1 MITTSGRPGRSAIIR
16 PSCEVW
22 QGDGALHPPQVT
34 ATGPRPAYGADVTA
48 SEQPGP
54 GEPAARPGPR
64 EPRPGEPGPGEPE
77 PKAPAG
83 RLGRLARLNTGGM
96 LYGTIVA
103 AAALAVGSGRGD
115 TAVDVIDA
123 MASTLV
129 IYWLAHVYAAMVS
142 GRRAGS
148 ATPLRRRIRSSAR
161 HESPILVGGLPPLV
175 IFLTLTLAGV
185 SIAVDAVA
193 ALGAAIGMFAL
204 DGFLAGRQAGVKGWR
219 LEVEAGAAAVFG
231 LMIAVLMVSLH

>member
-1 MITTSGRPGRSAIIR
+1 
-16 PSCEVW
+16 V
-22 QGDGALHPPQVT
+22 
-34 ATGPRPAYGADVTA
+34 
-48 SEQPGP
+48 PGP
-54 GEPAARPGPR
+54 
-64 EPRPGEPGPGEPE
+64 
-77 PKAPAG
+77 
-83 RLGRLARLNTGGM
+83 LARLNTGGM

-148 ATPLRRRIRSSAR
+148 ATPLRRRIRSWAR

-175 IFLTLTLAGV
+175 IFIALTLAGV
-185 SIAVDAVA
+185 SIAADAVA

-231 LMIAVLMVSLH
+231 LMIAALMVSLH

>member
-1 MITTSGRPGRSAIIR
+1 MITASGRPGRCAIIR
-16 PSCEVW
+16 PSCQVW
-22 QGDGALHPPQVT
+22 HGDGALHPRQVT
-34 ATGPRPAYGADVTA
+34 ATGPWPAYGADVTA

-54 GEPAARPGPR
+54 GEPAGRPGP
-64 EPRPGEPGPGEPE
+64 GV
-77 PKAPAG
+77 PAG
-83 RLGRLARLNTGGM
+83 RPGPLARLNTGGM

-115 TAVDVIDA
+115 TAGDVIDA

-175 IFLTLTLAGV
+175 IFITLTLAGV